1 MKGRRDEGGGSE
13 IGKMRLGI
21 GSVYSSRKPRLQSGQ
36 KGSAAE
42 EMVIVIV
49 WLHWW
54 QKNILSVSAA
64 ATEDSVEFP
73 ADDMIG
79 NLGSSD
85 TLEREREKEVQSN
98 LYGLPTVLIQTKRAE
113 PKSNLTVKLSV

>member
-1 MKGRRDEGGGSE
+1 MTGMKGRRDEGGGSE

-21 GSVYSSRKPRLQSGQ
+21 GSVYSSRKPRLQRGQ
-36 KGSAAE
+36 KGSAVE
-42 EMVIVIV
+42 EIVTVIV

-54 QKNILSVSAA
+54 QKNILSVSAV

-79 NLGSSD
+79 NLGISEM
-85 TLEREREKEVQSN
+85 LGRMKCWRERKKFN
-98 LYGLPTVLIQTKRAE
+98 PICMGCLRF
-113 PKSNLTVKLSV
+113 

>member
-1 MKGRRDEGGGSE
+1 M
-13 IGKMRLGI
+13 
-21 GSVYSSRKPRLQSGQ
+21 QSGQ